1 MTEYVVDGLTSFLSN
16 SETSWHV
23 TEKLTVHI
31 ERVGHCDLLK
41 QRMGFYV
48 GPARYYDLSKSFAP
62 STRSGVALYGIVIRN
77 ALFED
82 KQFIFRVTGTN
93 GRTPEATK
101 LVAKKKTQF
110 TVILST
116 INSCIVN

>member
-1 MTEYVVDGLTSFLSN
+1 MTGYVVDGLTSFLSN

-23 TEKLTVHI
+23 NEKLTVHI

-41 QRMGFYV
+41 QHMGWYV
-48 GPARYYDLSKSFAP
+48 GPARYYDLSKAFAP
-62 STRSGVALYGIVIRN
+62 STKSGVELYGIVIRN
-77 ALFED
+77 ALLE

-101 LVAKKKTQF
+101 LVAKKKRQF
-110 TVILST
+110 TDILST